1 MIDAPQYREIKF
13 VVYGT
18 PAPQGSMKAFV
29 IRGQARLTSDNKKL
43 KPYRQEVA
51 GAALIARAEAGF
63 NDVFAGKHVPVH
75 ATFRFFFERSP
86 SIPKKRLC
94 HVVKPDIDKLC
105 RSTFDSLT
113 GILFSDDAQ
122 VCGLSAAKF
131 YGSPARVEI
140 IIRIETVEQATPEL
154 F

>member
-1 MIDAPQYREIKF
+1 MPEIKF
-13 VVYGT
+13 TVYGT

-29 IRGQARLTSDNKKL
+29 IRGQARITSDNKKL

-63 NDVFAGKHVPVH
+63 NDVFAGKHVPVT
-75 ATFRFFFERSP
+75 ATYRFFFERP
-86 SIPKKRLC
+86 PAIPRKRIC
-94 HVVKPDIDKLC
+94 HVVKPDLDKLV
-105 RSTFDSLT
+105 RSTTDALT
-113 GILFSDDAQ
+113 GIIFADDAQ
-122 VCGLSAAKF
+122 ICGMPGTAKF

-140 IIRIETVEQATPEL
+140 IIRIETVEQADPGL